1 MPVPI
6 QLCLAFSINDLISCL
21 ESDFNHYAALL
32 VNPQGKVIYANRTL
46 CEHTG
51 FSLQEIT
58 GMPLRTL
65 LNEERPFAEWISE
78 SVSSPCAKAEAE
90 VVTCTGRRLN
100 SKVSIMQVE
109 LKGRQEHAYLVFFH
123 HLQKERRLT
132 LLQQFAGTF
141 LNDVNLGIILI
152 NTDFILVDISDTA
165 CNILG
170 VVKEQV
176 INKPLE
182 EVFALVPKEHQLV
195 ERAILD
201 GVIVRN
207 YAVSWTNNHQRY
219 ELLMDSHLLKDEQ
232 GNTVGAYV
240 IFKDVSNLRSLE
252 ERVRKSDRMAMIGQI
267 AAGTAHEI
275 RNPLTSVKGFLQ
287 VLNKTLKEKGMTKE
301 TGYTEIMLQEINR
314 IDGLIS
320 EILLLS
326 KPTEGS
332 LRPVHISSVLK
343 EILPIINNE
352 AILHGIIVQYEGAC
366 DVPHVVADKEL
377 LKQVFLNICK
387 NGIEAMSESGTLVI
401 TEKIDRKGRNVC
413 VDISDSGPG
422 IPSFLIDKIFD
433 PFFTTKDTGIGLG
446 LSICQRIIHDVGGT
460 IRVSSKGFGT
470 TFTVSIPYS
479 EKVSGMAAA
488 RR

>member
-1 MPVPI
+1 
-6 QLCLAFSINDLISCL
+6 L
-21 ESDFNHYAALL
+21 ESDFNQYAALL
-32 VNPQGKVIYANRTL
+32 VNPRGRVIYANATL

-51 FSLQEIT
+51 FSLREIT
-58 GMPLRTL
+58 GMPLCTL
-65 LNEERPFAEWISE
+65 LNEERPFAEWIRE
-78 SVSSPCAKAEAE
+78 SVSSSCAKAETA
-90 VVTCTGRRLN
+90 VVTRMQHRL
-100 SKVSIMQVE
+100 SSRISIIKVV
-109 LKGRQEHAYLVFFH
+109 LKGRRKHVYLIFFH
-123 HLQKERRLT
+123 NLQRGHRLT

-141 LNDVNLGIILI
+141 LNDVNLGVILI
-152 NTDFILVDISDTA
+152 NNDFILVDISDTA
-165 CNILG
+165 CSILG

-201 GVIVRN
+201 GLIVRN

-219 ELLMDSHLLKDEQ
+219 ELLMDSHLLKDER

-252 ERVRKSDRMAMIGQI
+252 ERVRKSDRLAMIGQI

-301 TGYTEIMLQEINR
+301 TGYTEIMLQEIDR
-314 IDGLIS
+314 INGLIS

-332 LRPVHISSVLK
+332 LKPVNISTVLK

-352 AILHGIIVQYEGAC
+352 AILHGIIVQYEAAG

-387 NGIEAMSESGTLVI
+387 NGIEAMSENGTLMI

-433 PFFTTKDTGIGLG
+433 PFFTTKGTGIGLG

-470 TFTVSIPYS
+470 TFTISIPYC
-479 EKVSGMAAA
+479 EKVGGMAAA
-488 RR
+488 GR